1 MSALPADQ
9 PAKPP
14 AKPPVG
20 PLLPPVEAPTGT
32 FVLQLFL
39 IPLLIVMIVVV
50 LWLSFSWLAQM
61 GRDDPDTLV
70 KSIERGDNASW
81 QRAYELADLLRSPDP
96 RYDTLRRDNKLAKR
110 LAAFLERD
118 LREPAK
124 GQDDKARVMRRM
136 YLCRVLGGFEVLGG
150 LPVLLK
156 AAEQERD
163 PVEVEVRYSA
173 LEAIATLAHNC
184 GPETLQND
192 KQVLDV
198 VLAASRQQDDGS
210 APLPAAEDGSPVLYR
225 PHAELRAVAAYALG
239 VIGGDD
245 AIQRLHL
252 MLNDAY
258 ANARYNA
265 ATGLARQGDPA
276 CEKVLREMLDP
287 DHDLAVADEK
297 YDREKD
303 RKRATVLMNGIK
315 ATLTLAEA
323 NPQADLTQL
332 KQSLEKLSKSPLEK
346 VQTDRTRIQTNAL
359 EALRL
364 IETKQNARF

>member
-9 PAKPP
+9 PTKPP
-14 AKPPVG
+14 AKPAAG
-20 PLLPPVEAPTGT
+20 PSLPPVEAPTGT

-39 IPLLIVMIVVV
+39 IPMLIVTIVVV

-96 RYDTLRRDNKLAKR
+96 RYDALRRDDKLATR

-118 LREPAK
+118 LKEPAK
-124 GQDDKARVMRRM
+124 DDKPRVMRRM
-136 YLCRVLGGFEVLGG
+136 YLCRILGGFEVTGG

-184 GPETLQND
+184 GPEVLQSD
-192 KQVLDV
+192 KQVMQV
-198 VLAASRQQDDGS
+198 VLAASRAQDDGT
-210 APLPAAEDGSPVLYR
+210 APPPAAEDGSPVLYR
-225 PHAELRAVAAYALG
+225 PHAELRAVSAYTLG
-239 VIGGDD
+239 VIGGDE
-245 AIQRLHL
+245 ALNRLKI
-252 MLNDAY
+252 MLNDSY

-276 CEKVLREMLDP
+276 CEKVLKEMLDP
-287 DHDLAVADEK
+287 DNDAAVRDEK

-315 ATLTLAEA
+315 AALTLADA
-323 NPQADLTQL
+323 NPQADMTQL
-332 KQSLEKLSKSPLEK
+332 KQSLDSLSKSKLEK
-346 VQTDRTRIQTNAL
+346 VQTDRTRIQTTAL

-364 IETKQNARF
+364 IEAKQSP

>member
-39 IPLLIVMIVVV
+39 IPLLIVTIVVV

-81 QRAYELADLLRSPDP
+81 QRAYELAELLRSPDP
-96 RYDTLRRDNKLAKR
+96 RYDAFRRDNKLATR

-118 LREPAK
+118 LKEPAK
-124 GQDDKARVMRRM
+124 GQEDKARVMRRM
-136 YLCRVLGGFEVLGG
+136 YLCRVLGGFEVTGG

-156 AAEQERD
+156 AAELERD
-163 PVEVEVRYSA
+163 SVEVEVRYSA

-184 GPETLQND
+184 GPEVLQND
-192 KQVLDV
+192 KQAMNV
-198 VLAASRQQDDGS
+198 VLAASRVQDDGT
-210 APLPAAEDGSPVLYR
+210 APPPSAEDGSPVLYR
-225 PHAELRAVAAYALG
+225 PHAELRAVSAYTLG
-239 VIGGDD
+239 VIGGDE
-245 AIQRLHL
+245 ALQRLKI
-252 MLNDAY
+252 MLNDSY
-258 ANARYNA
+258 ANSRYNA

-276 CEKVLREMLDP
+276 CEKVLTEMLDP
-287 DHDLAVADEK
+287 DNSAAVKDEK

-315 ATLTLAEA
+315 ATLTLADA
-323 NPQADLTQL
+323 NPTADMTQL
-332 KQSLEKLSKSPLEK
+332 KQSLDALSKSKLDK
-346 VQTDRTRIQTNAL
+346 VQTDRTRIQTTAL
-359 EALRL
+359 EALRI
-364 IETKQNARF
+364 IEAKQNARS

>member
-1 MSALPADQ
+1 MSAPTADPQ
-9 PAKPP
+9 SKPP
-14 AKPPVG
+14 SKPASQM
-20 PLLPPVEAPTGT
+20 LPPVEAPTGT

-39 IPLLIVMIVVV
+39 IPLLIVTIVVV

-61 GRDDPDTLV
+61 GRDDPDSLV

-96 RYDTLRRDNKLAKR
+96 RYDSLRQDNQLATR

-118 LREPAK
+118 LNEPAK
-124 GQDDKARVMRRM
+124 GQADRARVMRRM
-136 YLCRVLGGFEVLGG
+136 YLCRVLGGFEVTGG

-156 AAEQERD
+156 AAELERD

-184 GPETLQND
+184 GPLTIQKEPR
-192 KQVLDV
+192 VLEV
-198 VLAASRQQDDGS
+198 VLAASREQDDGS
-210 APLPAAEDGSPVLYR
+210 APPPPAEDGSPLLFR
-225 PHAELRAVAAYALG
+225 PHAELRAVAAYTLG
-239 VIGGDD
+239 VLGGDEATD
-245 AIQRLHL
+245 RLKK
-252 MLNDAY
+252 MLNDSY

-276 CEKVLREMLDP
+276 CEKVLLEMLDP
-287 DHDLAVADEK
+287 DHDFAVGDEK

-323 NPQADLTQL
+323 NPQADLTKL
-332 KQSLEKLSKSPLEK
+332 KAALNSLSKSPLPK
-346 VQTDRTRIQTNAL
+346 VQSDRLRIQTTAL

-364 IETKQNARF
+364 IEGQQNERS